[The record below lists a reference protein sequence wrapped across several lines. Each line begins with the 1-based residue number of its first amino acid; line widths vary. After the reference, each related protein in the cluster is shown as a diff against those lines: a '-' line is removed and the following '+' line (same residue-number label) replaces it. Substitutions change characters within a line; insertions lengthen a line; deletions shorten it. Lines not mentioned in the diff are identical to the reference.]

1 MRRDIEPEERRA
13 MTVAVDVKTGK
24 VIGQVVWTYTKG
36 VAASNPS
43 VHVLTKNGYEVLPA
57 ASVRLEK
64 V

>member
-1 MRRDIEPEERRA
+1 

-24 VIGQVVWTYTKG
+24 VIGQVTDTGTYVSRMAEACSGT
-36 VAASNPS
+36 VRILSRD
-43 VHVLTKNGYEVLPA
+43 GYQYVPA